1 MNCSSPYLTNTH
13 SFILNIVVIN
23 CHPHFCLHPVISSHP
38 PGFALTQTSNAM
50 PCPLNIVVIL
60 LKPVVQGPGQRWRI
74 QWYVRLYQ
82 SRDETGSLC
91 RPDLHSSTRCII
103 PYICGLESS
112 SLCTCNTSWRSVHYM
127 ILNKPLVRLTTVHY
141 QSTVSM
147 ISFAQVLTAQWSN
160 TIPCWNVQFQVGIT
174 SHDIPFW
181 HPLLFHHKPL
191 SILHRMHRDNC
202 SPLYSANVARQ
213 FMWHS
218 PKVNSSCFAI
228 SVEPTSFRAIS
239 SCFLPSCKSLLSQ
252 CKRIHLKYT

>member
-1 MNCSSPYLTNTH
+1 MLIICHHQQISSSALHAQLLINHGILLTEEWGSSAAVSSPL
-13 SFILNIVVIN
+13 LWK
-23 CHPHFCLHPVISSHP
+23 
-38 PGFALTQTSNAM
+38 
-50 PCPLNIVVIL
+50 CPLRFQHLL
-60 LKPVVQGPGQRWRI
+60 LKLHCVVGSSEVKNTI
-74 QWYVRLYQ
+74 DVRVFY
-82 SRDETGSLC
+82 SRDETGSWL
-91 RPDLHSSTRCII
+91 RPDLTIELYLVKSLYYGSESCSLYTR
-103 PYICGLESS
+103 
-112 SLCTCNTSWRSVHYM
+112 NTSWRSVYYM